1 MKLVREQGRWRL
13 RLGLRGQMLGMLGL
27 MMFLVV
33 IIFSMLWMNERANH
47 REMVSLTEAAMS
59 SIDQESLKRKGQA
72 LVNRWTPG
80 IATAVQAK
88 DSRLLKAKLQ
98 ALKKQNDVV
107 YAIAFDN
114 AGIILADAAEGSSN
128 GKPMLDPLASI
139 VSTAVNENKVVAQWN
154 EKLLDISGPVFVSG
168 QRVGGLRIGMV
179 LNTQSASN
187 ASLLQPLRNNLKQ
200 SNDRHW
206 RWLLATTIGM
216 FVIAFGLL
224 YLLERHV
231 ISPVRDLSLATDQM
245 EQGRYADVNLSSSRQ
260 DEIGGLTRAFSR
272 MSAGVA
278 RHDREIRRMAYTDS
292 LTGLANRLA
301 FREELEDRLL
311 TLQANSGELALLFID
326 LDDFKRVNDTLGHEE
341 GDEVL
346 NQLALRVKA
355 TLEKHGLP
363 GSQVARFSGDEF
375 ILLFLKSDIRNSS
388 NELAED
394 LLAEVRKPLVLHGNP
409 LYLTASIGITLF
421 PFDAN
426 AAGVMLK
433 NADIAMYQ
441 AKVAGKNCYR
451 FYSRAMD
458 QAVERRVQLEQELR
472 GAFERG
478 EMGLMY
484 QPIYNLTDGRIV
496 GAEALMRWQHPRL
509 GMVPPSTFIEVAEQ
523 SGLIEMLGRHAL
535 VLACND
541 AAMWTTT
548 DNTLPFISVNVSSKQ
563 LRGGELVDVIET
575 VLASSGLKPHQL
587 HLELTETAIL
597 SDENQASVLLS
608 RVRATGVKVWL
619 DDFGTGFSGLSHLRR
634 VPVDGV
640 KIDRSF
646 VTDLLRDPDDL
657 ALTTSIIAMAHSLGI
672 TVVAEG
678 IETEGQYAVL
688 RERGC
693 DQGQGFWLGRP
704 MLAQEV
710 AKLFAA

>member
-1 MKLVREQGRWRL
+1 MIVQSASLIVCK
-13 RLGLRGQMLGMLGL
+13 ML
-27 MMFLVV
+27 
-33 IIFSMLWMNERANH
+33 E
-47 REMVSLTEAAMS
+47 LTETAMRG
-59 SIDQESLKRKGQA
+59 IDQEDLKRKSESLIDG
-72 LVNRWTPG
+72 T
-80 IATAVQAK
+80 ATDLAEATS
-88 DSRLLKAKLQ
+88 SRNLQLLKVKLQ
-98 ALKKQNDVV
+98 SLKKRHRVV
-107 YAIAFDN
+107 YAIVFDRE
-114 AGIILADAAEGSSN
+114 GIILADADEGSSN
-128 GKPMLDPLASI
+128 GKPMLDPLAN
-139 VSTAVNENKVVAQWN
+139 AVNSAVAGNKSISQWSG
-154 EKLLDISGPVFVSG
+154 KLLDISAPIFANGKP
-168 QRVGGLRIGMV
+168 VGGLRIGMV
-179 LNTQSASN
+179 LESQSATN
-187 ASLLQPLRNNLKQ
+187 ASLLEPLKQNLKQ
-200 SNDRHW
+200 SNSRHW

-216 FVIAFGLL
+216 FLIASLLL

-231 ISPVRDLSLATDQM
+231 IRPVRDLSLATDQM
-245 EQGRYADVNLSSSRQ
+245 EQGRYSDVNLSSSRQ

-301 FREELEDRLL
+301 FREMLEARLL
-311 TLQANSGELALLFID
+311 TMQANSGELALLFID

-346 NQLALRVKA
+346 NQLAMRVKD
-355 TLEKHGLP
+355 TLDKHGLP

-375 ILLFLKSDIRNSS
+375 ILLFLKQEIRNST
-388 NELAED
+388 NELAEA
-394 LLAEVRKPLVLHGNP
+394 LLENIRKPLLLNGNP
-409 LYLTASIGITLF
+409 LYLTASIGVTLF

-426 AAGVMLK
+426 SAGVLLK

-458 QAVERRVQLEQELR
+458 QAVEQRVQLEQDLR

-484 QPIYNLTDGRIV
+484 QPIYSLTDGRIV

-509 GMVPPSTFIEVAEQ
+509 GMVPPAMFIDVAEQ
-523 SGLIEMLGRHAL
+523 SGLIDMLGRHAL

-541 AAMWTTT
+541 ASTWQCPDRA
-548 DNTLPFISVNVSSKQ
+548 LPFVSVNVSSKQ
-563 LRGGELVDVIET
+563 LRGGELVDVVET

-597 SDENQASVLLS
+597 TDENLASVLLS
-608 RVRATGVKVWL
+608 RIRATGVKVWL

-657 ALTTSIIAMAHSLGI
+657 ALTTAIIAMAHSLGI

-678 IETEGQYAVL
+678 IETEGQYGVL
-688 RERGC
+688 RDRGC

-704 MLAQEV
+704 MLSQEV
-710 AKLFAA
+710 AKLFIA

>member
-1 MKLVREQGRWRL
+1 MRLVREQGSWRL
-13 RLGLRGQMLGMLGL
+13 GLGLRGQMLGILGL
-27 MMFLVV
+27 MMVLVV
-33 IIFSMLWMNERANH
+33 IIFSLVWMNEKSNH
-47 REMVSLTEAAMS
+47 GKMLVLTETAMRG
-59 SIDQESLKRKGQA
+59 IDQENLKRKSEA
-72 LVNRWTPG
+72 LIEDTAIDLSEAASNRNSQ
-80 IATAVQAK
+80 V
-88 DSRLLKAKLQ
+88 LKNKLQ
-98 ALKKQNDVV
+98 SLKKRHRVA
-107 YAIAFDN
+107 YAIVFDRD
-114 AGIILADAAEGSSN
+114 GIILADADEGSSD
-128 GKPMLDPLASI
+128 GKPMLDPLASAAN
-139 VSTAVNENKVVAQWN
+139 SAVAENKSILQWN
-154 EKLLDISGPVFVSG
+154 GKLLDISAPILANG
-168 QRVGGLRIGMV
+168 QCVGGLRIGMV
-179 LNTQSASN
+179 LETQSATN
-187 ASLLQPLRNNLKQ
+187 ASLMEPLKQNLKQ
-200 SNDRHW
+200 SNNRHW

-216 FVIAFGLL
+216 FLIASLLL

-231 ISPVRDLSLATDQM
+231 IRPVRDLSLATDQM
-245 EQGRYADVNLSSSRQ
+245 EQGRYSDVNLTSNRQ

-301 FREELEDRLL
+301 FREMLEERLL
-311 TLQANSGELALLFID
+311 TMQANSGELALLFID

-346 NQLALRVKA
+346 NQLALRVKD
-355 TLEKHGLP
+355 TLQRLGLP

-375 ILLFLKSDIRNSS
+375 IVLLLQHEIRNSA
-388 NELAED
+388 NELAEA
-394 LLAEVRKPLVLHGNP
+394 LLDDIRKPLILNGNP
-409 LYLTASIGITLF
+409 LYLTASIGVTLF
-421 PFDAN
+421 PFDASS
-426 AAGVMLK
+426 AGVLLK

-458 QAVERRVQLEQELR
+458 QAVERRVQLEQDLR

-484 QPIYNLTDGRIV
+484 QPIYSLTDGRIV

-509 GMVPPSTFIEVAEQ
+509 GMVPPAMFIDVAEQ
-523 SGLIEMLGRHAL
+523 SGLIDMLGRHAL

-541 AAMWTTT
+541 ASTWKCPDRA
-548 DNTLPFISVNVSSKQ
+548 LPFVSVNVSSKQ
-563 LRGGELVDVIET
+563 LRGGELVDVVET

-597 SDENQASVLLS
+597 TDENQASVLLS
-608 RVRATGVKVWL
+608 RIRATGVKVWL

-657 ALTTSIIAMAHSLGI
+657 ALTTAIIAMAHSLGI

-678 IETEGQYAVL
+678 IETEGQYGVL
-688 RERGC
+688 RDRGC

-704 MLAQEV
+704 MLSQEV
-710 AKLFAA
+710 AKLFLA

>member
-1 MKLVREQGRWRL
+1 MKFVREQGRWRL
-13 RLGLRGQMLGMLGL
+13 RLGLRGQMLAMLGL

-33 IIFSMLWMNERANH
+33 IIFSMLWMNEKSNH
-47 REMVSLTEAAMS
+47 REMVALTEIAMN
-59 SIDQESLKRKGQA
+59 SIDRSNLKRKGESLA
-72 LVNRWTPG
+72 TRSTPY
-80 IATAVQAK
+80 IA
-88 DSRLLKAKLQ
+88 DSIQNGNSKVLQEKLQ
-98 ALKKQNDVV
+98 QLKKRNDVV
-107 YAIAFDN
+107 YAIAFD
-114 AGIILADAAEGSSN
+114 GKGVILGDAAEGSSN
-128 GKPMLDPLASI
+128 GKPMVDPLAIAVMAAASENKI
-139 VSTAVNENKVVAQWN
+139 VSQWN
-154 EKLLDISGPVFVSG
+154 EKLLDIAAPVMQHG
-168 QRVGGLRIGMV
+168 KRVGGLRIGMV
-179 LNTQSASN
+179 LHEQSASN
-187 ASLLQPLRNNLKQ
+187 VSLLQPLKNNLKK

-216 FVIAFGLL
+216 FLIALGLL

-231 ISPVRDLSLATDQM
+231 IGPVRDLSLATDQM
-245 EQGRYADVNLSSSRQ
+245 EQGRYADVNLSSNRL
-260 DEIGGLTRAFSR
+260 DEIGGLTRAFAR

-292 LTGLANRLA
+292 LTGMANRLA
-301 FREELEDRLL
+301 FRELLEERLL
-311 TLQANSGELALLFID
+311 TLQAHSGELALLFID

-346 NQLALRVKA
+346 NQLALRVRN

-388 NELAED
+388 SELAEE
-394 LLAEVRKPLVLHGNP
+394 LLAEVRKPLALHGNP

-426 AAGVMLK
+426 AAGVLLK

-458 QAVERRVQLEQELR
+458 QAVERRVQLEQDLR

-541 AAMWTTT
+541 AAMWTKT

-563 LRGGELVDVIET
+563 LRGGELNDVIET
-575 VLASSGLKPHQL
+575 VLASSGLKPSQL

-597 SDENQASVLLS
+597 NDENQASVLLS

-704 MLAQEV
+704 MLAQEI

>member
-1 MKLVREQGRWRL
+1 
-13 RLGLRGQMLGMLGL
+13 
-27 MMFLVV
+27 
-33 IIFSMLWMNERANH
+33 
-47 REMVSLTEAAMS
+47 
-59 SIDQESLKRKGQA
+59 
-72 LVNRWTPG
+72 
-80 IATAVQAK
+80 
-88 DSRLLKAKLQ
+88 
-98 ALKKQNDVV
+98 
-107 YAIAFDN
+107 
-114 AGIILADAAEGSSN
+114 
-128 GKPMLDPLASI
+128 
-139 VSTAVNENKVVAQWN
+139 
-154 EKLLDISGPVFVSG
+154 
-168 QRVGGLRIGMV
+168 MV
-179 LNTQSASN
+179 LKTQSASN
-187 ASLLQPLRNNLKQ
+187 ASLLQPLKNNLKQ

-346 NQLALRVKA
+346 NQLALRVKT

-394 LLAEVRKPLVLHGNP
+394 LLSEIRQPLVLHGNP

-458 QAVERRVQLEQELR
+458 QAVERRVQLEQDLR

-541 AAMWTTT
+541 AAMWTAT
-548 DNTLPFISVNVSSKQ
+548 DKTLPFISVNVSSKQ

-693 DQGQGFWLGRP
+693 DHGQGFWLGRP

-710 AKLFAA
+710 AKLFAT

>member
-1 MKLVREQGRWRL
+1 MKFVREQGRWRL
-13 RLGLRGQMLGMLGL
+13 RLGLRGQMLAMLGL
-27 MMFLVV
+27 MMFLVI
-33 IIFSMLWMNERANH
+33 IIFSMLWMNEKSNH
-47 REMVSLTEAAMS
+47 REMVSLTEIAMN
-59 SIDQESLKRKGQA
+59 SIDRSNLKRKGESLA
-72 LVNRWTPG
+72 ARSTPY
-80 IATAVQAK
+80 IA
-88 DSRLLKAKLQ
+88 DSIQDGNSKVLQGKLQ
-98 ALKKQNDVV
+98 ELKKRNDVV
-107 YAIAFDN
+107 YAIAFD
-114 AGIILADAAEGSSN
+114 GKGVILGDAAEGSSN
-128 GKPMLDPLASI
+128 GKPMVDPLASAVMAAAGENKI
-139 VSTAVNENKVVAQWN
+139 VSQWN
-154 EKLLDISGPVFVSG
+154 EKLLDIAAPVMQHG
-168 QRVGGLRIGMV
+168 KRVGGLRIGMV
-179 LNTQSASN
+179 LHEQSASN
-187 ASLLQPLRNNLKQ
+187 VSLLQPLKNNLKK

-216 FVIAFGLL
+216 FLIALGLL

-231 ISPVRDLSLATDQM
+231 IGPVRDLSLATDQM
-245 EQGRYADVNLSSSRQ
+245 EQGRYADVNLSSNRL
-260 DEIGGLTRAFSR
+260 DEIGGLTRAFAR

-292 LTGLANRLA
+292 LTGMANRLA
-301 FREELEDRLL
+301 FRELLEERLL

-346 NQLALRVKA
+346 NQLALRVRS
-355 TLEKHGLP
+355 TLEKHGLS

-375 ILLFLKSDIRNSS
+375 ILLLLKSDIRNSS
-388 NELAED
+388 SELAEE
-394 LLAEVRKPLVLHGNP
+394 LLAEVRKPLALHGNP

-426 AAGVMLK
+426 AAGVLLK

-458 QAVERRVQLEQELR
+458 QAVERRVQLEQDLR

-541 AAMWTTT
+541 AAMWTKT

-563 LRGGELVDVIET
+563 LRGGELNDVIET
-575 VLASSGLKPHQL
+575 VLASSGLKPSQL

-597 SDENQASVLLS
+597 NDENQASVLLS

-704 MLAQEV
+704 MLAQEI

>member
-13 RLGLRGQMLGMLGL
+13 RLGLRGQMLGLLGL

-33 IIFSMLWMNERANH
+33 IIFSVLWMNEKTNH
-47 REMVSLTEAAMS
+47 SQMLALTESAMR
-59 SIDQESLKRKGQA
+59 SIDQENLKRKGEA
-72 LVNRWTPG
+72 MVSRWAPD
-80 IATAVQAK
+80 IAGKLQTK
-88 DSRLLKAKLQ
+88 DSVAVEKTLHD
-98 ALKKQNDVV
+98 LKKQNDVV
-107 YAIAFDN
+107 YVIVFDN
-114 AGIILADAAEGSSN
+114 QGIIVADAAEGSSN
-128 GKPMLDPLASI
+128 GKPMVDPLASV
-139 VSTAVNENKVVAQWN
+139 VSTAISENKIVSQWN
-154 EKLLDISGPVFVSG
+154 EKLLDISAPVLISG

-179 LNTQSASN
+179 LSAQTASN
-187 ASLLQPLRNNLKQ
+187 ISLLQPLKNNLKQ

-245 EQGRYADVNLSSSRQ
+245 EQGRYADVNLSSNRE
-260 DEIGGLTRAFSR
+260 DEIGGLTRAFAR
-272 MSAGVA
+272 MSSGVA

-311 TLQANSGELALLFID
+311 TLQAYSGELALLFID

-346 NQLALRVKA
+346 NLLSLRVKA

-388 NELAED
+388 SELAED
-394 LLAEVRKPLVLHGNP
+394 LLTEVRKPLVLHGNP
-409 LYLTASIGITLF
+409 LYLSASIGITLF

-426 AAGVMLK
+426 AAGVLLK

-458 QAVERRVQLEQELR
+458 QAVERRVQLEQDLR

-484 QPIYNLTDGRIV
+484 QPIYNLIDGRIV

-541 AAMWTTT
+541 AATWTATEK
-548 DNTLPFISVNVSSKQ
+548 TLPFVSVNVSSKQ
-563 LRGGELVDVIET
+563 LRGGELVDVVET

-608 RVRATGVKVWL
+608 RIRATGVKVWL

-693 DQGQGFWLGRP
+693 DQGQGFWIGRP

-710 AKLFAA
+710 AKLFLA

>member
-1 MKLVREQGRWRL
+1 MKLVREQGRWRI
-13 RLGLRGQMLGMLGL
+13 RLGLRGQMLGLLGL
-27 MMFLVV
+27 MMFLVI
-33 IIFSMLWMNERANH
+33 IIFSMLWMNEKSNH
-47 REMVSLTEAAMS
+47 RAMVSLTEVAMG
-59 SIDQESLKRKGQA
+59 SIDQENLKRKGEA
-72 LVNRWTPG
+72 LVARWAPDVAPA
-80 IATAVQAK
+80 ILSK
-88 DSRLLKAKLQ
+88 DLASLQKKLHD
-98 ALKKQNDVV
+98 LKKHKDVV

-114 AGIILADAAEGSSN
+114 QALIVADAGEENSS
-128 GKPMLDPLASI
+128 GKPMVDPLASAVTNA
-139 VSTAVNENKVVAQWN
+139 VSENKIISQWN
-154 EKLLDISGPVFVSG
+154 EKLLDISAPLLVAGK
-168 QRVGGLRIGMV
+168 RVGGLRIGMV
-179 LNTQSASN
+179 LDTQSASN
-187 ASLLQPLRNNLKQ
+187 ISLLQPLKNNLKQ

-216 FVIAFGLL
+216 FVIALGLL

-245 EQGRYADVNLSSSRQ
+245 EQGRYADVNLSSNRE
-260 DEIGGLTRAFSR
+260 DEIGGLTRAFAR

-301 FREELEDRLL
+301 FREVLEARLL
-311 TLQANSGELALLFID
+311 TLQAHSGELALLFID

-346 NQLALRVKA
+346 NQLSLRVKN

-375 ILLFLKSDIRNSS
+375 ILLFLKSEIRNSS
-388 NELAED
+388 SELAED
-394 LLAEVRKPLVLHGNP
+394 LLAEVRKPLNLNGNP

-426 AAGVMLK
+426 AAGVLLK

-458 QAVERRVQLEQELR
+458 QAVERRVQLEQDLR

-484 QPIYNLTDGRIV
+484 QPIYNLIDNRIV

-541 AAMWTTT
+541 AAMWPST
-548 DNTLPFISVNVSSKQ
+548 DKTQPFVSVNVSSKQ
-563 LRGGELVDVIET
+563 LRGGELVDVVET

-597 SDENQASVLLS
+597 SDENLASVLLS
-608 RVRATGVKVWL
+608 RIRATGVKVWL

-678 IETEGQYAVL
+678 IESEGQYAVL

-710 AKLFAA
+710 AKLFTA

>member
-1 MKLVREQGRWRL
+1 MRLVREQGRWRL
-13 RLGLRGQMLGMLGL
+13 GLGLRGQMLAILGL
-27 MMFLVV
+27 MMVLVI
-33 IIFSMLWMNERANH
+33 IIFSAVWMNEKTNH
-47 REMVSLTEAAMS
+47 VKMLELTETAMS
-59 SIDQESLKRKGQA
+59 GIDRENLKRKGETLISESVADLANATSERDSTLLQKK
-72 LVNRWTPG
+72 LRELKNR
-80 IATAVQAK
+80 
-88 DSRLLKAKLQ
+88 
-98 ALKKQNDVV
+98 NDVV
-107 YAIAFDN
+107 YAIVFD
-114 AGIILADAAEGSSN
+114 GDGMILADAAEGSGN
-128 GKPMLDPLASI
+128 GKPMLDPLASQI
-139 VSTAVNENKVVAQWN
+139 NSAVAENKTVSQWS
-154 EKLLDISGPVFVSG
+154 EKLLDISAPIMVKSG
-168 QRVGGLRIGMV
+168 RVGGLRIGMV
-179 LNTQSASN
+179 LDTQSAMN
-187 ASLLQPLRNNLKQ
+187 ASLLQPLKQNLKH

-216 FVIAFGLL
+216 FMMGSLLL
-224 YLLERHV
+224 YLMERHV
-231 ISPVRDLSLATDQM
+231 IRPVRDLSLATDQM
-245 EQGRYADVNLSSSRQ
+245 EQGRYSDVNLSSSRE

-301 FREELEDRLL
+301 FREMLEERLL
-311 TLQANSGELALLFID
+311 TMQANSGELALLFID

-346 NQLALRVKA
+346 NQLAIRVKD
-355 TLEKHGLP
+355 TLDQHGLP

-375 ILLFLKSDIRNSS
+375 ILLCLRTEIRNSA
-388 NELAED
+388 NELAEA
-394 LLAEVRKPLVLHGNP
+394 LLESIRKPLVLHGNP
-409 LYLTASIGITLF
+409 LYITASIGITLF
-421 PFDAN
+421 PFDAGS
-426 AAGVMLK
+426 AGVLLK

-458 QAVERRVQLEQELR
+458 QAVERRVQLEQDLR

-484 QPIYNLTDGRIV
+484 QPIYSLADGRIV

-509 GMVPPSTFIEVAEQ
+509 GMVPPSMFIDVAEQ
-523 SGLIEMLGRHAL
+523 SGLIDMLGRHAL

-541 AAMWTTT
+541 AATWVCA
-548 DNTLPFISVNVSSKQ
+548 DKTLPFVSVNVSSKQ
-563 LRGGELVDVIET
+563 LRGGELVDVVET
-575 VLASSGLKPHQL
+575 VIASSGLKPHQL

-597 SDENQASVLLS
+597 TDENLASVLLS
-608 RVRATGVKVWL
+608 RIRATGVKVWL

-657 ALTTSIIAMAHSLGI
+657 ALTTAIIAMAHSLGI

-678 IETEGQYAVL
+678 IETEGQYGVL
-688 RERGC
+688 RDRGC
-693 DQGQGFWLGRP
+693 DQGQGFWMGRP
-704 MLAQEV
+704 MLSQEV
-710 AKLFAA
+710 AKLFLA

>member
-1 MKLVREQGRWRL
+1 MKFVREQGRWRL
-13 RLGLRGQMLGMLGL
+13 RLGLRGQMLAMLGL
-27 MMFLVV
+27 MMFLVI
-33 IIFSMLWMNERANH
+33 IIFSMLWMNEKSNH
-47 REMVSLTEAAMS
+47 REMVSLTEIAMN
-59 SIDQESLKRKGQA
+59 SIDRSNLKRKGESLA
-72 LVNRWTPG
+72 TRSTPY
-80 IATAVQAK
+80 IA
-88 DSRLLKAKLQ
+88 DSIQDGNSKVLQGKLQ
-98 ALKKQNDVV
+98 ELKKRNDVV
-107 YAIAFDN
+107 YAIAFD
-114 AGIILADAAEGSSN
+114 GKGVILGDAAEGSSN
-128 GKPMLDPLASI
+128 GKPMVDPLASAVMAAAGENKI
-139 VSTAVNENKVVAQWN
+139 VSQWN
-154 EKLLDISGPVFVSG
+154 EKLLDIAAPVMQHG
-168 QRVGGLRIGMV
+168 KRVGGLRIGMV
-179 LNTQSASN
+179 LHEQSASN
-187 ASLLQPLRNNLKQ
+187 VSLLQPLKNNLKK

-216 FVIAFGLL
+216 FLIALGLL

-231 ISPVRDLSLATDQM
+231 IGPVRDLSLATDQM
-245 EQGRYADVNLSSSRQ
+245 EQGRYADVNLSSNRL
-260 DEIGGLTRAFSR
+260 DEIGGLTRAFAR

-292 LTGLANRLA
+292 LTGMANRLA
-301 FREELEDRLL
+301 FRELLEERLL

-346 NQLALRVKA
+346 NQLALRVRS

-375 ILLFLKSDIRNSS
+375 ILLLLKSDIRNSS
-388 NELAED
+388 SELAEE
-394 LLAEVRKPLVLHGNP
+394 LLAEVRKPLALHGNP

-426 AAGVMLK
+426 AAGVLLK

-458 QAVERRVQLEQELR
+458 QAVERRVQLEQDLR

-541 AAMWTTT
+541 AAMWTKT

-563 LRGGELVDVIET
+563 LRGGELNDVIET
-575 VLASSGLKPHQL
+575 VLASSGLKPSQL

-597 SDENQASVLLS
+597 NDENQASVLLS

-704 MLAQEV
+704 MLAQEI

>member
-1 MKLVREQGRWRL
+1 MKFVREQGRWRL
-13 RLGLRGQMLGMLGL
+13 RLGLRGQMLAMLGL
-27 MMFLVV
+27 MMFLVI
-33 IIFSMLWMNERANH
+33 IIFSMLWMNEKSNH
-47 REMVSLTEAAMS
+47 REMVSLTEIAMN
-59 SIDQESLKRKGQA
+59 SIDRSNLKRKGESLA
-72 LVNRWTPG
+72 ARSTPY
-80 IATAVQAK
+80 IA
-88 DSRLLKAKLQ
+88 DSIQDGNSKVLQGKLQ
-98 ALKKQNDVV
+98 ELKKRNDVV
-107 YAIAFDN
+107 YAIAFD
-114 AGIILADAAEGSSN
+114 GKGVILGDAAEGSSN
-128 GKPMLDPLASI
+128 GKPMVDPLASAVMAAAGENKI
-139 VSTAVNENKVVAQWN
+139 VSQWN
-154 EKLLDISGPVFVSG
+154 EKLLDIAAPVMQHG
-168 QRVGGLRIGMV
+168 KRVGGLRIGMV
-179 LNTQSASN
+179 LHEQSASN
-187 ASLLQPLRNNLKQ
+187 VSLLQPLKNNLKK

-216 FVIAFGLL
+216 FLIALGLL

-231 ISPVRDLSLATDQM
+231 IGPVRDLSLATDQM
-245 EQGRYADVNLSSSRQ
+245 EQGRYADVNLSSNRL
-260 DEIGGLTRAFSR
+260 DEIGGLTRAFAR

-292 LTGLANRLA
+292 LTGMANRLA
-301 FREELEDRLL
+301 FRELLEERLL

-346 NQLALRVKA
+346 NQLALRVRN

-375 ILLFLKSDIRNSS
+375 ILLLLKSDIRNSS
-388 NELAED
+388 SELAEE
-394 LLAEVRKPLVLHGNP
+394 LLAEVRKPLALHGNP

-426 AAGVMLK
+426 AAGVLLK

-458 QAVERRVQLEQELR
+458 QAVERRVQLEQDLR

-541 AAMWTTT
+541 AAMWTKT

-563 LRGGELVDVIET
+563 LRGGELNDVIET
-575 VLASSGLKPHQL
+575 VLASSGLKPSQL

-597 SDENQASVLLS
+597 NDENQASVLLS

-704 MLAQEV
+704 MLAQEI

>member
-1 MKLVREQGRWRL
+1 
-13 RLGLRGQMLGMLGL
+13 MLGL
-27 MMFLVV
+27 LGTMMFFVV
-33 IIFSMLWMNERANH
+33 IIFSMLWMNEKSNH
-47 REMVSLTEAAMS
+47 REMVTLTEVAMR
-59 SIDQESLKRKGQA
+59 SIDQENLKRKGET
-72 LVNRWTPG
+72 LVARWAPD
-80 IATAVQAK
+80 IAMSIKSGNSPDLQN
-88 DSRLLKAKLQ
+88 KLHE
-98 ALKKQNDVV
+98 LKKQHDVV
-107 YAIAFDN
+107 YAIAFDDK
-114 AGIILADAAEGSSN
+114 GVILADADDGSSN
-128 GKPMLDPLASI
+128 GKPMVDPLAATI
-139 VSTAVNENKVVAQWN
+139 NTAVGQNKTVSQWN
-154 EKLLDISGPVFVSG
+154 EKLLDISSPSILAG
-168 QRVGGLRIGMV
+168 QRVGGLRIG
-179 LNTQSASN
+179 LILQTESASN
-187 ASLLQPLRNNLKQ
+187 VSLLQPLKNNLKQ

-216 FVIAFGLL
+216 FIIAFGLL

-260 DEIGGLTRAFSR
+260 DEIGGLTRAFAR

-326 LDDFKRVNDTLGHEE
+326 LDDFKRVNDTLGHEQ

-346 NQLALRVKA
+346 NQLALRVKN
-355 TLEKHGLP
+355 TLEQLGLP

-375 ILLFLKSDIRNSS
+375 ILLFLQSDIRNSVS
-388 NELAED
+388 ELAES

-409 LYLTASIGITLF
+409 LYLTATIGITLF

-426 AAGVMLK
+426 AAGVLLK

-458 QAVERRVQLEQELR
+458 QAVERRVQLEQDLR

-484 QPIYNLTDGRIV
+484 QPIYNLVDGRIV

-541 AAMWTTT
+541 AAMWAST
-548 DNTLPFISVNVSSKQ
+548 DKTLPFVSVNVSTKQ
-563 LRGGELVDVIET
+563 LRGGELNDVIET
-575 VLASSGLKPHQL
+575 VLSSSGLKPNQL

-597 SDENQASVLLS
+597 NDENQASVILT

-657 ALTTSIIAMAHSLGI
+657 ALTTSIISMAHSLGI

-693 DQGQGFWLGRP
+693 DHGQGFWLGRP

-710 AKLFAA
+710 AKLFES

>member
-1 MKLVREQGRWRL
+1 MKLVQEQGRWRL
-13 RLGLRGQMLGMLGL
+13 RMGLRGQMLAMLGL
-27 MMFLVV
+27 MMFLVL
-33 IIFSMLWMNERANH
+33 IIFSMLWMNEKSNH

-59 SIDQESLKRKGQA
+59 NIEQGNLKRKGESI
-72 LVNRWTPG
+72 VNRWAPD
-80 IATAVQAK
+80 IAGALRDV
-88 DSRLLKAKLQ
+88 DSRALQGKLRDLKSK
-98 ALKKQNDVV
+98 NNVV
-107 YAIAFDN
+107 YAIVFDTQ
-114 AGIILADAAEGSSN
+114 GLILADAAEGGSN
-128 GKPMLDPLASI
+128 GKPMLDPLASTVISNVEDNKI
-139 VSTAVNENKVVAQWN
+139 VSQWN
-154 EKLLDISGPVFVSG
+154 EKLLDIAVPVVQDG
-168 QRVGGLRIGMV
+168 KRVGGLRIGLVMPE
-179 LNTQSASN
+179 QSASN
-187 ASLLQPLRNNLKQ
+187 VSLLQPLKNNLKQ

-206 RWLLATTIGM
+206 RWLLLTTIAM
-216 FVIAFGLL
+216 FLIAFGLL

-245 EQGRYADVNLSSSRQ
+245 EQGRYADVNLSSNRL
-260 DEIGGLTRAFSR
+260 DEIGGLTRAFAR

-278 RHDREIRRMAYTDS
+278 RHDREIRRMAYSDS

-301 FREELEDRLL
+301 FREELENRLL
-311 TLQANSGELALLFID
+311 TLQAHSGELALLFID
-326 LDDFKRVNDTLGHEE
+326 LDDFKRVNDTLGHEA

-346 NQLALRVKA
+346 NQLALRVKN

-375 ILLFLKSDIRNSS
+375 ILLFLQSDIRNSS
-388 NELAED
+388 SELAED
-394 LLAEVRKPLVLHGNP
+394 LLSEIREPLNLHGNP
-409 LYLTASIGITLF
+409 LYLTASIGVTLF

-426 AAGVMLK
+426 AAGVLLK

-458 QAVERRVQLEQELR
+458 QAVERRVQLEQDLR

-484 QPIYNLTDGRIV
+484 QPIYNLIDGRIV

-541 AAMWTTT
+541 AAMWASS
-548 DNTLPFISVNVSSKQ
+548 DEVLPFVSVNVSSKQ
-563 LRGGELVDVIET
+563 LRGSELVDVVET
-575 VLASSGLKPHQL
+575 VLASSGLKPNQL

-597 SDENQASVLLS
+597 GDENQASVLLS

>member
-1 MKLVREQGRWRL
+1 MKFVLVQGPWHL
-13 RLGLRGQMLGMLGL
+13 RLGLRGQMLGLLGL
-27 MMFLVV
+27 MMFLVI
-33 IIFSMLWMNERANH
+33 IIFSALWMNETSNH
-47 REMVSLTEAAMS
+47 REMVSLTEVAMR
-59 SIDQESLKRKGQA
+59 SIDQENLKRKGEA
-72 LVNRWTPG
+72 LVSKWAPDIANG
-80 IATAVQAK
+80 IQDK
-88 DSRLLKAKLQ
+88 DSLALQNKLQ

-114 AGIILADAAEGSSN
+114 RGIIIADAAEDGSN
-128 GKPMLDPLASI
+128 DKPMVDPLASAVTTAVGENKI
-139 VSTAVNENKVVAQWN
+139 VSQWN
-154 EKLLDISGPVFVSG
+154 EKLLDIAAPAMVSG
-168 QRVGGLRIGMV
+168 RRVGGLRIGLV
-179 LNTQSASN
+179 LNQQSASN
-187 ASLLQPLRNNLKQ
+187 VSLLQPLRNNLKQ

-206 RWLLATTIGM
+206 RWLMATTIGM
-216 FVIAFGLL
+216 FAIAFGLL

-231 ISPVRDLSLATDQM
+231 IRPVRDLSLATDQM
-245 EQGRYADVNLSSSRQ
+245 EQGRYADVSLSSNRQ
-260 DEIGGLTRAFSR
+260 DEIGGLTRAFAR

-301 FREELEDRLL
+301 FREMLEDRLL

-346 NQLALRVKA
+346 NQLSLRVKN
-355 TLEKHGLP
+355 TLDKHGLP

-375 ILLFLKSDIRNSS
+375 ILLFLKPDIRNSS
-388 NELAED
+388 NELAEE
-394 LLAEVRKPLVLHGNP
+394 LLEDIRRPLILHGNP
-409 LYLTASIGITLF
+409 VYLTASIGITLF

-426 AAGVMLK
+426 AAGTLLK

-451 FYSRAMD
+451 YYSRAMD
-458 QAVERRVQLEQELR
+458 QAVERRVQMEQDLR

-541 AAMWTTT
+541 AAMWPSS
-548 DNTLPFISVNVSSKQ
+548 DKTLPFVSVNVSSKQ
-563 LRGGELVDVIET
+563 LRGSELVDVIET
-575 VLASSGLKPHQL
+575 VLASSGLKPNQL

-597 SDENQASVLLS
+597 NDENQASVLLS
-608 RVRATGVKVWL
+608 RLRSTGVKVWL

-678 IETEGQYAVL
+678 IETEGQYGVL

-693 DQGQGFWLGRP
+693 DQGQGFWMGRP

-710 AKLFAA
+710 AKLFVA

>member
-13 RLGLRGQMLGMLGL
+13 RLGLRGQMLGLLGL
-27 MMFLVV
+27 MMFLVI
-33 IIFSMLWMNERANH
+33 IIFSMLWMNEKSNH
-47 REMVSLTEAAMS
+47 RAMVSLTEVAMG
-59 SIDQESLKRKGQA
+59 SIDQESLKRKGEA
-72 LVNRWTPG
+72 LVTRWAPDM
-80 IATAVQAK
+80 ATAILSK
-88 DSRLLKAKLQ
+88 DLASLQKKLHD
-98 ALKKQNDVV
+98 LKKHNDVV

-114 AGIILADAAEGSSN
+114 QGLIVSDTGDENSSGN
-128 GKPMLDPLASI
+128 PMVDPLASA
-139 VSTAVNENKVVAQWN
+139 VTTAVSENKIISQWN
-154 EKLLDISGPVFVSG
+154 EKLLDISAPLLVAGK
-168 QRVGGLRIGMV
+168 RVGGLRIGMV
-179 LNTQSASN
+179 LDTQSASN
-187 ASLLQPLRNNLKQ
+187 ISLLQPLKNNLKQ

-216 FVIAFGLL
+216 FVIALGLL

-245 EQGRYADVNLSSSRQ
+245 EQGRYADVNLSSNRE
-260 DEIGGLTRAFSR
+260 DEIGGLTRAFAR

-301 FREELEDRLL
+301 FREVLEARLL
-311 TLQANSGELALLFID
+311 TLQAHSGELALLFID

-346 NQLALRVKA
+346 NQLSLRVKN

-375 ILLFLKSDIRNSS
+375 IVLFLKSEIRNSS
-388 NELAED
+388 SELAED
-394 LLAEVRKPLVLHGNP
+394 LLAEIRKPLNLNGNP

-426 AAGVMLK
+426 AAGVLLK

-458 QAVERRVQLEQELR
+458 QAVERRVQLEQDLR

-484 QPIYNLTDGRIV
+484 QPIYNLIDNRIV

-541 AAMWTTT
+541 AAMWPST
-548 DNTLPFISVNVSSKQ
+548 DKTQPFVSVNVSSKQ
-563 LRGGELVDVIET
+563 LRGGELVDVVET

-597 SDENQASVLLS
+597 SDENLASVMLS
-608 RVRATGVKVWL
+608 RIRATGVKVWL

-678 IETEGQYAVL
+678 IESEGQYAVL

-710 AKLFAA
+710 AKLFTA